1 MLYNEE
7 MLAHPHRPFWFAL
20 RCAMGGGSRLRT
32 TSVYTERGVRAMV
45 QAIGRRRRAELDI
58 VMLASHGGA
67 RPGLTDPDAWFR
79 LLENLCVQAGQH
91 QIQRIYAAL
100 SQRHDEL
107 REVFRQLGF
116 TCFAHQTV
124 LRLEG
129 PDWDQGTI
137 VAEMRQQSH
146 RDVWAIHKL
155 YGAITPRPVQLAE
168 ARASRDWKLPLSN
181 RWQPVRRR
189 GWVLGEADNLSAY
202 LSMTSGPAAHV
213 LTMLVLPE
221 AREQT
226 TMVLRFALGHISEE
240 VPVYLLLRDY
250 QSDLL
255 LPAGDLGFQPIGEQ
269 ALLQKQMT
277 VPVRRPLL
285 APVGEPRP
293 EPSAPLPTISLLDE
307 DARSYDRP
315 A

>member
-20 RCAMGGGSRLRT
+20 RCAVGGGSRLRST
-32 TSVYTERGVRAMV
+32 LVYVDRGVRAMAQV
-45 QAIGRRRRAELDI
+45 LGRHRRAELDI
-58 VMLASHGGA
+58 ALLASYGA
-67 RPGLTDPDAWFR
+67 PQPGLTDPDAWFR
-79 LLENLCVQAGQH
+79 LLEHLCIQAGQY
-91 QIQRIYAAL
+91 QMQRVYAAL

-124 LRLEG
+124 MRLEG
-129 PDWDQGTI
+129 PDWDQGTT
-137 VAEMRQQSH
+137 VAPMRPQSH
-146 RDVWAIHKL
+146 RDVWAVHKL
-155 YGAITPRPVQLAE
+155 YGATTPRPVQMAE

-181 RWQPVRRR
+181 SWQQMRRR
-189 GWVLGEADNLSAY
+189 AWVLGAEDDLHLY
-202 LSMTSGPAAHV
+202 LAMTSGPAAHI
-213 LTMLVLPE
+213 LTMLVKPE

-226 TMVLRFALGHISEE
+226 TMVLRFALGQISDE

-269 ALLQKQMT
+269 ALLYKQMT

-285 APVGEPRP
+285 APAREPRA
-293 EPSAPLPTISLLDE
+293 EPNGPLPTISLLDE
-307 DARSYDRP
+307 DVR
-315 A
+315 